1 MVVVV
6 WWDLVVIWLLV
17 ELGECLDKL
26 VVEVLEFYF
35 VVLVELMLIGYCGL
49 VEVEMVVISYVDNFE
64 LLVWMV
70 VKMLCVVLV
79 L

>member
-1 MVVVV
+1 MVVV